1 MFYRRTHCTIAQV
14 LVLTIC
20 NIRKTRWADSVSEQ
34 NNFLDSTVSPSS
46 LDPRVGD
53 SWIRIQIY
61 QHYQRFVNFFLKA
74 LLAPVFKMDM
84 IDKTYM
90 VEIVDM
96 VPQCFDGQ
104 F

>member
-1 MFYRRTHCTIAQV
+1 MGVLALSVAVESLENIIIFNTEKDKIICYRRTHCTIAQV

-53 SWIRIQIY
+53 S
-61 QHYQRFVNFFLKA
+61 
-74 LLAPVFKMDM
+74 
-84 IDKTYM
+84 
-90 VEIVDM
+90 
-96 VPQCFDGQ
+96 
-104 F
+104 

>member
-1 MFYRRTHCTIAQV
+1 MCYRRTHCTIAQV

-53 SWIRIQIY
+53 S
-61 QHYQRFVNFFLKA
+61 VNSNSDLPALSDVCQLFLKA
-74 LLAPVFKMDM
+74 LLAPVFKMDI

-90 VEIVDM
+90 VEILDM
-96 VPQCFDGQ
+96 MQ
-104 F
+104 